1 MYRNVITQL
10 KQWKKKENRKP
21 LVLAGARQVGKT
33 FMLTEFGKQEFENV
47 AYINCDGKRPVPARL

>member
-10 KQWKKKENRKP
+10 KQWKNKENRKP

-33 FMLTEFGKQEFENV
+33 FMLTEFGKQ
-47 AYINCDGKRPVPARL
+47 